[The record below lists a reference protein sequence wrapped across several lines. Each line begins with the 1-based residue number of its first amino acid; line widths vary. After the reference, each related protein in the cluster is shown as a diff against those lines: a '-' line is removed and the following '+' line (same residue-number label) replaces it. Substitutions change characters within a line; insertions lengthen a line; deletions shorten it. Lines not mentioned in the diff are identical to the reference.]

1 MDYIS
6 MEDWCELSKW
16 LEISQG
22 FYEAYTRFRLEGTE
36 VHWMSFNFCDKCIE
50 VVFSY
55 LDSSYDQIDVMV
67 YCPDVEKKFY
77 EPFFLDENEYRNE
90 KRITQEIIA
99 IIYRLAWGSLEPEVF
114 KITTVDSNKALQQIR
129 TILIEKEY
137 QCTDGSIESACL
149 FGESSVKCIIEL
161 YGRKILLDVSEDQA
175 DWFIISLDCKD
186 MGRQWLQVDKDTGTF
201 QEIVEKVLY
210 LALEPEVFQI
220 STNDSEWE
228 YELIR
233 TNVMALCPMGKGDVE
248 ERILVLHGRQIKIQF
263 QPTDDGEIA
272 AHLECTTTDRSTSCT
287 VDPYDK
293 NPQELIWKIQEL
305 AWEDDYRRYPMEI
318 FEIQGYVE
326 GSYEGLSKED
336 RERAFDVLF
345 SIDDILDQMF
355 VVALDRQR
363 QPVKFQII
371 INAVPINCQY
381 QVIDDNMRFFAEN
394 AASGRNDY
402 YYFMCDIDN
411 PDSSI
416 LEDDIV
422 EARVVTTKLIAS
434 SSSV

>member
-55 LDSSYDQIDVMV
+55 LDSSYDQIDGMV

-161 YGRKILLDVSEDQA
+161 YGRKILLDVGLVYYFS
-175 DWFIISLDCKD
+175 
-186 MGRQWLQVDKDTGTF
+186 GLQR
-201 QEIVEKVLY
+201 Y
-210 LALEPEVFQI
+210 
-220 STNDSEWE
+220 
-228 YELIR
+228 
-233 TNVMALCPMGKGDVE
+233 
-248 ERILVLHGRQIKIQF
+248 
-263 QPTDDGEIA
+263 GE
-272 AHLECTTTDRSTSCT
+272 
-287 VDPYDK
+287 
-293 NPQELIWKIQEL
+293 
-305 AWEDDYRRYPMEI
+305 
-318 FEIQGYVE
+318 
-326 GSYEGLSKED
+326 
-336 RERAFDVLF
+336 
-345 SIDDILDQMF
+345 
-355 VVALDRQR
+355 
-363 QPVKFQII
+363 
-371 INAVPINCQY
+371 AV
-381 QVIDDNMRFFAEN
+381 
-394 AASGRNDY
+394 ASG
-402 YYFMCDIDN
+402 
-411 PDSSI
+411 
-416 LEDDIV
+416 
-422 EARVVTTKLIAS
+422 
-434 SSSV
+434 